1 MINALMYVAKK
12 CPPPPPKKKSNYKLA
27 KVQKLVNYT
36 HPANMSKKLSAIVK
50 GSLVEA

>member
-12 CPPPPPKKKSNYKLA
+12 CPPPTPEKKSNYKLA

>member
-12 CPPPPPKKKSNYKLA
+12 CPPPPKKKSNYKLA

-36 HPANMSKKLSAIVK
+36 HPANISKKLSAIVK